1 MSSKKLKRVPIKEEL
16 VALTGCFVK
25 ALILQQF
32 VYWSERTRD
41 VDAFLKEEKEKNPNA
56 EIELTHGWIYK
67 SAKKLHEEL
76 MFGNTISQATV
87 SRRLKEVVESGWLQ
101 SRHNPKMKWDRKF
114 QYRVDIIKVQIELQN
129 MGYALE
135 GYPLVIEQNA
145 FVTVQNG
152 FATVQNPSSS
162 GAKALVENT
171 EENEEIEKGATPIEP
186 PKPKPTNGANLEPVD
201 DIFKRAFQSE
211 GGKLPTDGMTPEEIA
226 VQEVREG
233 QWRIKDKLREPDI
246 ILALGH
252 FLVAVRVKTKRPD
265 FSPPGDGSVRSRW
278 ITAVSGHLSDNTPDE
293 LKQLYLDA
301 VEIADEKGY
310 FNDSPTSITNDAL
323 PRARRKATKPVG
335 GWAALNDDVKR
346 RYDGYGKQHG
356 VTGEEFYNAQK
367 EAAQKA
373 QQEMSE

>member
-1 MSSKKLKRVPIKEEL
+1 MSGIFRTKKKKRNFFSAYNKPFETIELSWEARGLLGYLLTKPDGWECRNNDIINNGPAGRDKVARMIKE
-16 VALTGCFVK
+16 
-25 ALILQQF
+25 LI
-32 VYWSERTRD
+32 
-41 VDAFLKEEKEKNPNA
+41 DAGYMKRFRFQN
-56 EIELTHGWIYK
+56 
-67 SAKKLHEEL
+67 
-76 MFGNTISQATV
+76 
-87 SRRLKEVVESGWLQ
+87 ESGQFDWVTEVYELPQ
-101 SRHNPKMKWDRKF
+101 ELDTIPVKTVYGSAVNGSP
-114 QYRVDIIKVQIELQN
+114 VDGKHGDIASIDSV
-129 MGYALE
+129 
-135 GYPLVIEQNA
+135 
-145 FVTVQNG
+145 
-152 FATVQNPSSS
+152 
-162 GAKALVENT
+162 NT
-171 EENEEIEKGATPIEP
+171 EKKGATPTEP
-186 PKPKPTNGANLEPVD
+186 PKPKSSNGANLDPARD
-201 DIFKRAFQSE
+201 MLDRAFQSR

-226 VQEVREG
+226 VQEIREG
-233 QWRIKDKLREPDI
+233 QWRVKDRLRKENI
-246 ILALGH
+246 VLALGY